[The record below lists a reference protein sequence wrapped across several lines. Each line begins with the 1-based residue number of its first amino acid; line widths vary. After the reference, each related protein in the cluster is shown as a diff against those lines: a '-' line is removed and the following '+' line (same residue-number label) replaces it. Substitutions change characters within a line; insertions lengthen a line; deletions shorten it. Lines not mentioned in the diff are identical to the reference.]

1 MRSLIAISMLISLAV
16 SQSLILE
23 APDGTCGYL
32 NGERLAS
39 YGCHATTQ
47 KCAIYYP
54 ASTLAVDA
62 VTDIS
67 VGLTDF
73 ATPSFKTLTPRAA
86 KINTVVITPA
96 PQVDYPAVVC
106 CDPSAGDCTAQPT
119 TCVDAFEHPY
129 STLCA
134 GNCPDDPM
142 TLKCTAGHALHC
154 NQIQIQSPLYYQRN
168 ADSGDGEAHKVG
180 MGAAK
185 GPAPGWFC
193 GASALPTRFI
203 ESTIISSRP
212 VFAEESLLPEASA
225 VFVSS
230 PSDDNQVNE
239 PNKGPSTQVAPQA
252 TSPFTTVP
260 FTITLGEQIGTS
272 TPLPGPNPGTLD
284 DGFVPKDGHIH
295 EPDAGS
301 EDCCVD
307 EPAFDEC
314 CADGVVRR
322 ERRLQRRRD
331 TKFHRIGTTVVTS
344 TVTSPNQIGLATT
357 TVTPAAAPAMV
368 ITEGF
373 AVVSTMYVGQSDR
386 PPFTEAIRS
395 WNILA
400 PAPTLNATTTS
411 LNDISPHGREGP
423 TKGPEDQH
431 GHIHVRRIIAGAIGG
446 LLGLVL
452 LAVLVRWCD
461 KRRKL
466 GENHGGN
473 RQPNKDKDED
483 EDNNDQPPARR
494 SARAMNYLQDKYARL
509 KYCLSWTEDQS
520 GESTPPT
527 LHPRNPG
534 PDSNPDRYTAS
545 PRGGIHPHGSTP
557 QEQDVS
563 SLYSGFADCQR
574 GGTDGSCPCRS
585 HVLTTNWLAQ
595 VQDDGGPP
603 Y

>member
-1 MRSLIAISMLISLAV
+1 MHSYIAISMLISLTV

-47 KCAIYYP
+47 KCAVYYP
-54 ASTLAVDA
+54 TSTLAVDTI
-62 VTDIS
+62 TDIS
-67 VGLTDF
+67 VALTGS
-73 ATPSFKTLTPRAA
+73 ATPSFRTLTPRAA

-134 GNCPDDPM
+134 GSRLNDPM

-154 NQIQIQSPLYYQRN
+154 NQIQFQSPLYYQRN
-168 ADSGDGEAHKVG
+168 EDSGDGDAPRVG
-180 MGAAK
+180 MGVAR

-212 VFAEESLLPEASA
+212 VFADESLLPEASA
-225 VFVSS
+225 MFAGS
-230 PSDDNQVNE
+230 PSDYSHVNE
-239 PNKGPSTQVAPQA
+239 PNLPQA
-252 TSPFTTVP
+252 ISPFTTVP
-260 FTITLGEQIGTS
+260 FTITLGEQIGTPS
-272 TPLPGPNPGTLD
+272 PRPGPNPGTVD
-284 DGFVPKDGHIH
+284 DGVIPLGSHIH
-295 EPDAGS
+295 DSDAGS

-307 EPAFDEC
+307 EPAFEEC
-314 CADGVVRR
+314 CTDDPVRR
-322 ERRLQRRRD
+322 RRRLQRRRD
-331 TKFHRIGTTVVTS
+331 PEAHRIGTTVLTF

-357 TVTPAAAPAMV
+357 TDTPAAAPAMA
-368 ITEGF
+368 ITEVF
-373 AVVSTMYVGQSDR
+373 AVVSTTYVGQSDR
-386 PPFTEAIRS
+386 PPFTEATRS
-395 WNILA
+395 WKIFA
-400 PAPTLNATTTS
+400 PTPTLNVTTTS
-411 LNDISPHGREGP
+411 LNDIGPHGREGS
-423 TKGPEDQH
+423 TKEIEGQQ

-452 LAVLVRWCD
+452 LAVLIRWCD

-466 GENHGGN
+466 GENREEK
-473 RQPNKDKDED
+473 RQSDKDED
-483 EDNNDQPPARR
+483 EDEDEDNKNDRPPARR
-494 SARAMNYLQDKYARL
+494 SVRAMNYLQDKYAGL
-509 KYCLSWTEDQS
+509 KDCLSWTEDQS

-527 LHPRNPG
+527 LPPRNPG
-534 PDSNPDRYTAS
+534 PDSDPDRYTAS
-545 PRGGIHPHGSTP
+545 PRGGIHPYGSMP
-557 QEQDVS
+557 HVYNVS
-563 SLYSGFADCQR
+563 SMYNNFADCQR
-574 GGTDGSCPCRS
+574 GCTDGPCPCRS

-595 VQDDGGPP
+595 VQDDGDPP
-603 Y
+603 N